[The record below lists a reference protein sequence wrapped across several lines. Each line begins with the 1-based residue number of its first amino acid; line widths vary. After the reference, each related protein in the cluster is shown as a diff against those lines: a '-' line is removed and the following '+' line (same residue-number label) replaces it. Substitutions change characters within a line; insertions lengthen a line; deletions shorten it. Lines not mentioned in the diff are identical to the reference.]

1 MLEELI
7 KNTGKYYWDLNKDG
21 DIILGCS
28 DIEPKAK
35 IIFTHTKNWVN
46 LAPIV
51 EDIPGIYVGHP
62 HNYLKKTKEYK
73 QVVKLIGLV
82 RSFLKD
88 DPIIDRDKALK
99 NTMRFIQK
107 HYLKS

>member
-7 KNTGKYYWDLNKDG
+7 KNTKNYFWDMNKDG

-35 IIFTHTKNWVN
+35 IIFTLTDNWVN

-51 EDIPGIYVGHP
+51 EEIPGSYVGHP
-62 HNYLKKTKEYK
+62 HNYLKNTKEYK
-73 QVVKLIGLV
+73 QVVKLMELV
-82 RSFLKD
+82 KSYLENE
-88 DPIIDRDKALK
+88 PTLDRDLTLK
-99 NTMRFIQK
+99 NTMKFIQK
-107 HYLKS
+107 HYLK